1 MTTLTLARYGA
12 EHLPNLLSAD
22 TLTTIR
28 NSLAHL
34 PSDRPGIR
42 ITDASDLHDWLSP
55 KGIIG
60 RRAARYLGASARP
73 VRTILFDKTTTTNWS
88 LGWHQDRTIAVKA
101 RADCPGF
108 GPWTIKAGIQ
118 HVMPPQSLLDR
129 MLTLRIH
136 LDPVDEDNAPLLI
149 APGSHRL
156 GLVPESDVA
165 ATVARCGIFA
175 CHAAAGDLWLYAT
188 PILHASDAAR
198 TPHRRRVLQ
207 IDYSADALPPPLEW
221 LGV

>member
-1 MTTLTLARYGA
+1 MLAQHGA
-12 EHLPNLLSAD
+12 EHLPH
-22 TLTTIR
+22 TLTADQLPILQNT
-28 NSLAHL
+28 LAHL

-42 ITDASDLHDWLSP
+42 ITDATNLHDWLSP

-60 RRAARYLGASARP
+60 RLATRHIGLSAHP
-73 VRTILFDKTTTTNWS
+73 VRAILFDKTATTNWS

-101 RADCPGF
+101 RADCPDY
-108 GPWTIKAGIQ
+108 GPWTMKSGIQ

-136 LDPVDEDNAPLLI
+136 FDPVDADNAPLLI
-149 APGSHRL
+149 APGSHCL
-156 GLVPESDVA
+156 GLVPESDVP
-165 ATVARCGIFA
+165 ATVARYGTFA
-175 CHAAAGDLWLYAT
+175 CHADAGDVWLYTT

-198 TPHRRRVLQ
+198 TPRHRRVLQ
-207 IDYSADALPPPLEW
+207 IDYSADILPPPLEW